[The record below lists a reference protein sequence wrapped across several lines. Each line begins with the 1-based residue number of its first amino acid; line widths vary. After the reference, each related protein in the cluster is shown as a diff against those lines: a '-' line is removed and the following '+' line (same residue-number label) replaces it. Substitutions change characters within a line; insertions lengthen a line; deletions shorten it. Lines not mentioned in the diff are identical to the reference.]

1 MIYKMSPSEIKK
13 LLHEFYSTRYGKSIF
28 VICYAVPFI
37 TFVVTIGMFL
47 ALLMKGH
54 ANMYLVGIAFMCMN
68 IFCIGSYFYYKELR
82 VFAEAKGKD
91 KKKMT
96 LL

>member
-1 MIYKMSPSEIKK
+1 MIYKMSPKEIRK

-37 TFVVTIGMFL
+37 TFMITMGMFVSSMIHDNCNYVMVCVPFL
-47 ALLMKGH
+47 
-54 ANMYLVGIAFMCMN
+54 CMN
-68 IFCIGSYFYYKELR
+68 IFCVGSYFYYKELR
-82 VFAEAKGKD
+82 VFADAKGKE
-91 KKKMT
+91 KKKIT

>member
-1 MIYKMSPSEIKK
+1 MIYKMGPSEIKG
-13 LLHEFYSTRYGKSIF
+13 LLRDFYATRYGKTIF
-28 VICYAVPFI
+28 VTCYAVPFI

-47 ALLMKGH
+47 ALLFKGN
-54 ANMYLVGIAFMCMN
+54 ANMILVGIAFLCMN
-68 IFCIGSYFYYKELR
+68 IFCIGSYFYYRELR
-82 VFAEAKGKD
+82 IFAESRET

>member
-1 MIYKMSPSEIKK
+1 MSPAEIRK

-28 VICYAVPFI
+28 VMCYAVPFI
-37 TFVVTIGMFL
+37 TFVVTMGMFL
-47 ALLMKGH
+47 SLLVKGT
-54 ANMYLVGIAFMCMN
+54 ANYVLIAIAFLCMN

-82 VFAEAKGKD
+82 VFAETKSKD